1 MNIRSIP
8 KEQLARKAGMGRH
21 DRHDASHANL
31 GRRAMSRRQF
41 ARTTAGAAVAG
52 ATLGSGLW
60 TPGVARAGGSWQP
73 VPIPG
78 GSPLLGGDFH
88 VFAPTPDGSF
98 DPIDA
103 EPITITDFM
112 GSVGLA
118 YISGT
123 VTQTNTATGEV
134 LTLPF
139 VGSDMRFMKGLFRGT
154 DERLHWGAAFAL
166 V

>member
-1 MNIRSIP
+1 MNIRGIP
-8 KEQLARKAGMGRH
+8 TEELARKAGIRH
-21 DRHDASHANL
+21 HDHLGHARF
-31 GRRAMSRRQF
+31 GRRAVSRRLF
-41 ARTTAGAAVAG
+41 ARTAAGAAVAS

-60 TPGVARAGGSWQP
+60 RPGLARAGGSPQP
-73 VPIPG
+73 IPIPG

-88 VFAPTPDGSF
+88 VFGPTPDGSF

-103 EPITITDFM
+103 EPITITDFK

-118 YISGT
+118 YISGM
-123 VTQTNTATGEV
+123 VTQKNTATGEV

-154 DERLHWGAAFAL
+154 DELFHRGAFAL